1 MKNKFNLTDQQK
13 EWIKKNGESLDYDVK
28 DITVAI
34 TGDKSKDGRSAEG
47 AAVKKFLSD
56 DLDVKPKVR
65 SVVSSDYSAFELDA
79 EQRKFLRLNFDKM
92 PIAELT
98 LSLFPDLDNSDLRKV
113 AFSREGSAVTR
124 FLTKIGANS
133 SKNTKEEKFEYPDDL
148 KSAIFLINKY
158 SGSNLKEQGLKD
170 HFVDPILN
178 LCVNLKRVGVKHT
191 LENFKEDIER
201 ERFLESFICDTWD
214 KEDLTS
220 GEISQYIDLA
230 GERVH
235 LDQIKKHQQELQE
248 MLEVSMR
255 NEDKIQYTLVESID
269 KQIQNRD
276 KCMGRIEKLQKSL
289 EGTRTQ
295 RLKEKSPDNV
305 TILSIIEKFMKEKE
319 RKQILAMQKKKDEAL
334 ADDIDELNDM
344 DEYVSRILGIT
355 KSEIISQE

>member
-1 MKNKFNLTDQQK
+1 MKKKFTLSDQQK
-13 EWIKKNGESLDYDVK
+13 EWIKKNGESLEYDVK
-28 DITVAI
+28 DITVTI
-34 TGDKSKDGRSAEG
+34 TGDKSKDGRSIEG
-47 AAVKKFLSD
+47 VAVKKFLSE
-56 DLDVKPKVR
+56 DLNVKPKVR
-65 SVVSSDYSAFELDA
+65 SVISSEYDAIELNV

-92 PIAELT
+92 TIAELT
-98 LSLFPDLDNSDLRKV
+98 LSLYPDLDNSDLRKV
-113 AFSREGSAVTR
+113 AFSKEGSAVTR
-124 FLTKIGANS
+124 FLTKIGANVN
-133 SKNTKEEKFEYPDDL
+133 KNTKEEKFEYPEDIA
-148 KSAIFLINKY
+148 SAITLINKY
-158 SGSNLKEQGLKD
+158 SGSNLK
-170 HFVDPILN
+170 
-178 LCVNLKRVGVKHT
+178 KHT

-319 RKQILAMQKKKDEAL
+319 RKQILIMQKKKDEAL
-334 ADDIDELNDM
+334 ADDIDKLDDM
-344 DEYVSRILGIT
+344 DEYVSKVLGIT
-355 KSEIISQE
+355 KSEIISQQ